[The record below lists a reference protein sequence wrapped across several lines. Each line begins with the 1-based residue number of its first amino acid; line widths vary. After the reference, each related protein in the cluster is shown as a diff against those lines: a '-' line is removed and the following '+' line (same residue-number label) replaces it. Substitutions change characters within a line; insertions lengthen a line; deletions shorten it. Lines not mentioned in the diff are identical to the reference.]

1 MPERGQDYSYL
12 DSANLLVHL
21 EDEVSQL
28 MKFLTLYY
36 VEMDDSEES
45 LVDAVLSLPGAGT
58 EPTALLM
65 KTCVCDP
72 LAVRER
78 GWRMGLQL

>member
-1 MPERGQDYSYL
+1 MIRWTTVRRVWWSSKG
-12 DSANLLVHL
+12 
-21 EDEVSQL
+21 
-28 MKFLTLYY
+28 
-36 VEMDDSEES
+36 
-45 LVDAVLSLPGAGT
+45 DAVLSLPGAGT